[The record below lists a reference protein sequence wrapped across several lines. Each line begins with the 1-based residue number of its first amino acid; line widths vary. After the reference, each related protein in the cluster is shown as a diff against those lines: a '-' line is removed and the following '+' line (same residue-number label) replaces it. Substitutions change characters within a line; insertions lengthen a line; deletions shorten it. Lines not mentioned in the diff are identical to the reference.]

1 MRGVVVHT
9 ALWAVTAVV
18 ATGFAVGGISQMAMT
33 KERFRSLGPSQHWV
47 DDFGRGHIK
56 AIGAIKVVGSLGLLL
71 PGVLDVAVVLVPLA
85 ASGLML
91 VMAGAGTTRFRRSE
105 WGYLLGDL
113 MFIGLLGF
121 VAWGRFALAPLG

>member
-1 MRGVVVHT
+1 MHT
-9 ALWAVTAVV
+9 ALWIVTAIV
-18 ATGFAVGGISQMAMT
+18 ATGFLIGGVSQVALT
-33 KERFRSLGPSQHWV
+33 KERFRSFGASQHWV

-56 AIGAIKVVGSLGLLL
+56 AIGTIKIIGSLGLIL
-71 PGVLDVAVVLVPLA
+71 PAVLDVAVVLVPLA

-113 MFIGLLGF
+113 MFIGLLAF
-121 VAWGRFALAPLG
+121 VAWGRFALEPLG

>member
-1 MRGVVVHT
+1 MT
-9 ALWAVTAVV
+9 AIV
-18 ATGFAVGGISQMAMT
+18 ATGFVIGGVSQVVLT
-33 KERFRSLGPSQHWV
+33 KERFRSFGASQHWV

-56 AIGAIKVVGSLGLLL
+56 AIGTIKIIGALGLVV
-71 PGVLDVAVVLVPLA
+71 PAVVDVAVVLVPLA

-121 VAWGRFALAPLG
+121 VAWGRFALEPLG

>member
-1 MRGVVVHT
+1 MHT
-9 ALWAVTAVV
+9 ALWLVTAIV
-18 ATGFAVGGISQMAMT
+18 ATGFVIGGVSQVVLT
-33 KERFRSLGPSQHWV
+33 KERFRSFGASQHWV

-56 AIGAIKVVGSLGLLL
+56 AIGTIKIIGALGLVL
-71 PGVLDVAVVLVPLA
+71 PAVVDVAVVLVPLA

-121 VAWGRFALAPLG
+121 VAWGRFALEPLG

>member
-1 MRGVVVHT
+1 MHT
-9 ALWAVTAVV
+9 ALWIVTAIV
-18 ATGFAVGGISQMAMT
+18 ATGFVIGGVSQVVLT
-33 KERFRSLGPSQHWV
+33 KERFRSFGASQHWV

-56 AIGAIKVVGSLGLLL
+56 AIGTIKIIGALGLIL
-71 PGVLDVAVVLVPLA
+71 PAVADVAVVLVPLA

-121 VAWGRFALAPLG
+121 VAWGRFALEPLG